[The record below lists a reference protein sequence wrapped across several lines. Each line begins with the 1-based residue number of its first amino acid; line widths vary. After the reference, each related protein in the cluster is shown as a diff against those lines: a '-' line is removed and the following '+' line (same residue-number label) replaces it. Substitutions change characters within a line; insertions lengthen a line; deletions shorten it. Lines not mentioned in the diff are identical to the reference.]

1 MTGMQQYRQQNTNLI
16 WKCVC
21 FCFCLMPGQ
30 HIQAQNK
37 IDSIR
42 FFLDEGVI
50 NITLT
55 TDMPKLFNEKLKGGF
70 QLAKFDGVFP
80 DSNKVNEEIRISA
93 RGKLRREICI
103 TPPLK
108 FNFHNPTSPLL
119 YQLNSLKL
127 VCGCRSAAY
136 YEQLVIKEYLIYKM
150 YNLFTDKSFRVRL
163 VNITYEDSKKKK
175 QTSNQYAF
183 FIENID
189 ALAKRNKCKELNN
202 VKVSMESTNREHMT
216 MIALFQY
223 MIGNTDWSVMNNHN
237 VKEIISKKD
246 SASRPFVV
254 PYDFDYSGLVNAE
267 YAIPS
272 EALGIEKVT
281 DRIYRGYTRTPE
293 EIKNA
298 LKLFQEKKD
307 SVYMLINNCDILEN
321 SNKKEMVNYLDKFY
335 DIINNKNQVEFIFI
349 RNAVTQ

>member
-1 MTGMQQYRQQNTNLI
+1 
-16 WKCVC
+16 
-21 FCFCLMPGQ
+21 
-30 HIQAQNK
+30 
-37 IDSIR
+37 
-42 FFLDEGVI
+42 
-50 NITLT
+50 
-55 TDMPKLFNEKLKGGF
+55 
-70 QLAKFDGVFP
+70 
-80 DSNKVNEEIRISA
+80 
-93 RGKLRREICI
+93 
-103 TPPLK
+103 
-108 FNFHNPTSPLL
+108 
-119 YQLNSLKL
+119 
-127 VCGCRSAAY
+127 
-136 YEQLVIKEYLIYKM
+136 M